1 MCILWCC
8 KKDQIT
14 PNDVFLITY
23 PYLIAHDF
31 TYGSPKALKTSKIKK
46 NYSLFKLQ
54 HKIQQ
59 SLIKVYAKF
68 QKQN

>member
-1 MCILWCC
+1 MCILWCY

-46 NYSLFKLQ
+46 KYSLFKLQ

-59 SLIKVYAKF
+59 SLIEVFMQSFK
-68 QKQN
+68 NN